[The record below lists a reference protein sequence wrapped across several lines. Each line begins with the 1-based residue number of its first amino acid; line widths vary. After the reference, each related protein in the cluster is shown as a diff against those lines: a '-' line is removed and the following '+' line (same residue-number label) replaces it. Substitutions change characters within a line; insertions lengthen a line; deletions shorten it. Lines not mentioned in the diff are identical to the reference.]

1 MDGRNDDEK
10 ASSGD
15 EASVA
20 AMSSAP
26 RLSLS
31 TTLRPLL
38 AGWSSSRCR
47 CFLVLRSYL
56 RPAVE
61 GVVVAPVPAAAVAL
75 LFVALRFLP
84 PAGFWATEGDD
95 ELSSLRPPADLD
107 RLLPLERTS
116 TSDDVRGIGGDLAA
130 RPAETS
136 ESGGGRD
143 DKTGEVGVE
152 RDEDDEA
159 GVDAKRKLVSLPPR
173 VAGRTSS
180 SSSSLRRL

>member
-1 MDGRNDDEK
+1 
-10 ASSGD
+10 
-15 EASVA
+15 
-20 AMSSAP
+20 
-26 RLSLS
+26 L
-31 TTLRPLL
+31 
-38 AGWSSSRCR
+38 
-47 CFLVLRSYL
+47 
-56 RPAVE
+56 AVE
-61 GVVVAPVPAAAVAL
+61 GAVDVVPAAAAAVAL
-75 LFVALRFLP
+75 LFVALRFLPP

-136 ESGGGRD
+136 DSGGGSD

-152 RDEDDEA
+152 RDEDEA
-159 GVDAKRKLVSLPPR
+159 GVDAKRNLVSLPPR
-173 VAGRTSS
+173 AAGRTSS

>member
-1 MDGRNDDEK
+1 
-10 ASSGD
+10 
-15 EASVA
+15 
-20 AMSSAP
+20 
-26 RLSLS
+26 
-31 TTLRPLL
+31 
-38 AGWSSSRCR
+38 
-47 CFLVLRSYL
+47 
-56 RPAVE
+56 
-61 GVVVAPVPAAAVAL
+61 
-75 LFVALRFLP
+75 
-84 PAGFWATEGDD
+84 
-95 ELSSLRPPADLD
+95 LD

-136 ESGGGRD
+136 DSGGGRD